1 MKPGDKV
8 NVSNYRDDSFQTM
21 TVIEVHEKSVK
32 LKHPDIGG
40 YFVIAKEMVDT
51 IER

>member
-8 NVSNYRDDSFQTM
+8 KVSNYRDDSHQVM
-21 TVIEVHEKSVK
+21 IVLEVTDKSVK

-40 YFVIAKEMVDT
+40 FFVIAKELVHP
-51 IER
+51 IEK

>member
-8 NVSNYRDDSFQTM
+8 HVSNYRDDSLQIM
-21 TVIEVHEKSVK
+21 TVLEVTDKSVK

-40 YFVIAKEMVDT
+40 FFVIAKELVHP
-51 IER
+51 IEK